1 MSKLQL
7 GTVYLELA
15 DYLEVPPSWPRWEA
29 VPFGFGFVSLKTKK
43 GEWLPNL
50 QFYYLGRGVTVPAEF
65 P

>member
-43 GEWLPNL
+43 GGMVA
-50 QFYYLGRGVTVPAEF
+50 QSTVLLFGEGCDCPC
-65 P
+65 